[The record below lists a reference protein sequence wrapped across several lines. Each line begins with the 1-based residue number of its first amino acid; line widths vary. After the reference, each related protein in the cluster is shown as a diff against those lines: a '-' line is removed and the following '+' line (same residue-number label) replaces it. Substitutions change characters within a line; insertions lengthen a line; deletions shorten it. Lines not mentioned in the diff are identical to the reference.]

1 MNRKNVAEGAA
12 AKNDRELFVEKMQIL
27 ERAGEELKKEFV
39 GLDTIIDEIVRQVS
53 CWFVFPEMQEQPCI
67 INLWGMTGVGK
78 TALVSRL
85 VELIGCANS
94 FVRFDLGQS
103 GKWAIHGDA
112 IEQIARYDRKI
123 IALDEFQHARTI
135 DERGVEVKAYGDR
148 IIWDLLDSGMVHS
161 FSGGPKP
168 FRVREFYAKLTGM
181 IGRGLKACNGKVTA
195 GKKLFLKEFDNF
207 FDYGIRGKSKQEVY
221 LIPDGFLNN
230 FINNESSNPNFKLE
244 CEAREFF
251 NSLDERQTLAVL
263 KDFIESVQ
271 GQSHIR
277 LTNLLIFV
285 MGNIDEAYSS
295 ADNFNGEI
303 DADVF
308 YRSSLGITIHQI
320 KEALKS
326 RFRPEQIARLG
337 NNHVIYPSMSRQS
350 FQKLIE
356 IELDRVAQRFLQE
369 KRVRLEFEASLKE
382 LIYQEGVVP
391 TQGVRPLVSSLN
403 QLIRANLGRIYA
415 SVFSTGEPVKKIVL
429 SVKNRQIVCDYH
441 SGSARLFAK
450 EIPVTLFKIRK
461 EPPVPDDKQA
471 MVAVHEA
478 GHAVVDA
485 ILTGRLPK
493 EIYSRSS
500 MPDAE
505 GYTLHEREPR
515 EVRSFAMFRR
525 EAAGFL
531 AGLAAEKVI
540 FGSGNATA
548 GADDD
553 IERAT
558 RLIAQMILECGMTN
572 EAVRY
577 NIYHRLNGVVHD
589 VSESENKV
597 KIYLKRAYRAAR
609 RVIRQERRLLLE
621 VAHYLSEN
629 PSMNGETF
637 NDFLTRFATP
647 EGLARFSSRHLPYR
661 ARLHEMVAET
671 RNEAAMPEK
680 KLVLIKGRKNSVTA
694 A

>member
-1 MNRKNVAEGAA
+1 MNRKTATDGAA
-12 AKNDRELFVEKMQIL
+12 RNDRELFVEKMQIL
-27 ERAGEELKKEFV
+27 ERAGEHLKKEFV
-39 GLDTIIDEIVRQVS
+39 GLDAIIDEIVRQVS

-103 GKWAIHGDA
+103 GQWGIHSGYLDK
-112 IEQIARYDRKI
+112 IARFDRKI

-135 DERGVEVKAYGDR
+135 DERGVEVKNYGER
-148 IIWDLLDSGMVHS
+148 IIWDLLDSGTVHS
-161 FSGGPKP
+161 FSGGPEL
-168 FRVREFYAKLTGM
+168 FRISEFYAKLTGM
-181 IGRGLKACNGKVTA
+181 IGRGLKARKGKVTA
-195 GKKLFLKEFDNF
+195 GKKLFVKEFDNF
-207 FDYGIRGKSKQEVY
+207 IGYRDRGKSKQEVH
-221 LIPDGFLNN
+221 LIPDDFLGN
-230 FINNESSNPNFKLE
+230 FIYNNESSNPNFRLE

-251 NSLDERQTLAVL
+251 NRLDERQTLAAL
-263 KDFIESVQ
+263 KDFIDSLQ
-271 GQSHIR
+271 GQNHTTF
-277 LTNLLIFV
+277 TNLLIFV
-285 MGNIDEAYSS
+285 MGNLDEAYAA

-356 IELDRVAQRFLQE
+356 IELDRIAQRFFQE
-369 KRVRLEFEASLKE
+369 KKVRLEFDASLKE

-391 TQGVRPLVSSLN
+391 TQGVRPLISSLN
-403 QLIRANLGRIYA
+403 QIVRANLGRIYA
-415 SVFSTGEPVKKIVL
+415 SAFSTNQAVERILL

-441 SGSARLFAK
+441 RASARLFTS

-461 EPPVPDDKQA
+461 EPLIPDDKQA
-471 MVAVHEA
+471 VTAVHEA
-478 GHAVVDA
+478 AHAIVGT

-500 MPDAE
+500 MPGSE
-505 GYTLHEREPR
+505 GYAFYENNTR
-515 EVRSFAMFRR
+515 EVGSFKAFKN
-525 EAAGFL
+525 EATICL
-531 AGLAAEKVI
+531 AGLAAEKI
-540 FGSGNATA
+540 FFGGSGATA
-548 GADDD
+548 GASSD
-553 IERAT
+553 IARAT
-558 RLIAQMILECGMTN
+558 AFISDMIQQCGMTR

-577 NIYHRLNGVVHD
+577 NMNPELPGVIHD
-589 VSESENKV
+589 VSESENKA
-597 KIYLKRAYRAAR
+597 KIYLKKAYRAAR
-609 RVIRQERRLLLE
+609 RLIRQERRLLLE
-621 VAHYLSEN
+621 VANYLSEN

-647 EGLARFSSRHLPYR
+647 EGLENFNNGNLPYR
-661 ARLHEMVAET
+661 ARLHEMLSEA
-671 RNEAAMPEK
+671 RNEATMPEK

>member
-12 AKNDRELFVEKMQIL
+12 QNDRELFVEKMQIL
-27 ERAGEELKKEFV
+27 ERAGEQLKKEFV

-85 VELIGCANS
+85 VELIGCASS

-103 GKWAIHGDA
+103 GQWGIHSGYLD
-112 IEQIARYDRKI
+112 QIARFDRKI

-135 DERGVEVKAYGDR
+135 DERGVEVKNYGER

-161 FSGGPKP
+161 FAGGPEL
-168 FRVREFYAKLTGM
+168 FRIRDFYAKLTGM
-181 IGRGLKACNGKVTA
+181 IGRGLKVRNGKVTA

-207 FDYGIRGKSKQEVY
+207 IDYRDRGKSKQEVY
-221 LIPDGFLNN
+221 LIPDGFLDN
-230 FINNESSNPNFKLE
+230 FINNESSNPNFELE

-251 NSLDERQTLAVL
+251 NRLDERQTLAVL
-263 KDFIESVQ
+263 KDFIKSIQ

-295 ADNFNGEI
+295 ADNFNGEV

-308 YRSSLGITIHQI
+308 YRSSLGITIHKI
-320 KEALKS
+320 KQALKS

-356 IELDRVAQRFLQE
+356 IELDRVAQRFFQE
-369 KRVRLEFEASLKE
+369 KKVHLEFEVSLKE

-403 QLIRANLGRIYA
+403 QLVRANLGRIYA
-415 SVFSTGEPVKKIVL
+415 SVFSTGEPVERIVM

-461 EPPVPDDKQA
+461 EPLIPDDKQA
-471 MVAVHEA
+471 VTAVHEA
-478 GHAVVDA
+478 AHAIVGT

-500 MPDAE
+500 MPGSE
-505 GYTLHEREPR
+505 GYAFYENNTR
-515 EVRSFAMFRR
+515 EVGSFKAFKN
-525 EAAGFL
+525 EAAICL
-531 AGLAAEKVI
+531 AGLAAEKI
-540 FGSGNATA
+540 FFGGSGATA
-548 GADDD
+548 GASSD
-553 IERAT
+553 IARAT
-558 RLIAQMILECGMTN
+558 AFISDMILQCGMTR

-577 NIYHRLNGVVHD
+577 NMNPELPGVIHD

-597 KIYLKRAYRAAR
+597 KIYLKKAYRAAR

-680 KLVLIKGRKNSVTA
+680 KLVLIKGRKNSITA